1 MPKLPKINSE
11 EVDNVV
17 HLERRNYIAYQG
29 ITLEVR
35 KATEGEESNTIGGY
49 AVKYNMPVLI
59 VDCWGDKY
67 LEEIAAGC
75 FDESLSRCKED
86 GKEIKALWNHDASR
100 PLGSTKT
107 DTLRFDTADAVGL
120 AYDIDLP
127 NNTWGNDVKES
138 VRRGDVDGSS
148 FGFICH
154 EDKWSKVEHEGEQIY
169 KRSVVKAE
177 LLEVSPCTFPAY
189 DSSEISCR
197 SFEKVKE
204 EEKEEI
210 RLEKLRTEARLM
222 QLREE
227 NEKEF

>member
-1 MPKLPKINSE
+1 MPQNKGESPEI
-11 EVDNVV
+11 
-17 HLERRNYIAYQG
+17 RNYYRNCQG

-35 KATEGEESNTIGGY
+35 AAEGEESRTIGGY
-49 AVKYNMPVLI
+49 AVKYNTPVLI
-59 VDCWGDKY
+59 VDRWGDKY
-67 LEEIAAGC
+67 LEEIATGC
-75 FDESLSRCKED
+75 FDESLNSCKEA
-86 GKEIKALWNHDASR
+86 GKEIKALWNHDSSR

-107 DTLRFDTADAVGL
+107 DTLRFNTADTTGL

-138 VRRGDVDGSS
+138 VKRGDVDGSS
-148 FGFICH
+148 FGFICQ
-154 EDKWSKVEHEGEQIY
+154 EDRWSKVEHEGEEIY
-169 KRSVVKAE
+169 KRSVVKAI

-204 EEKEEI
+204 KAKEEK
-210 RLEKLRTEARLM
+210 RLEELKTEARLM

>member
-1 MPKLPKINSE
+1 M
-11 EVDNVV
+11 
-17 HLERRNYIAYQG
+17 
-29 ITLEVR
+29 
-35 KATEGEESNTIGGY
+35 
-49 AVKYNMPVLI
+49 
-59 VDCWGDKY
+59 
-67 LEEIAAGC
+67 
-75 FDESLSRCKED
+75 
-86 GKEIKALWNHDASR
+86 ASD
-100 PLGSTKT
+100 LT
-107 DTLRFDTADAVGL
+107 DTLRFNTADTTGL

-148 FGFICH
+148 FGFICQ
-154 EDKWSKVEHEGEQIY
+154 EDRWSKVEYEGEQIY

-204 EEKEEI
+204 EAKEEI

>member
-1 MPKLPKINSE
+1 MPTNRGTEGESPEI
-11 EVDNVV
+11 
-17 HLERRNYIAYQG
+17 RNYCRKCQG
-29 ITLEVR
+29 IALEVR
-35 KATEGEESNTIGGY
+35 TAAEGEDSRTIGGY
-49 AVKYNMPVLI
+49 AVKYNTPVLI
-59 VDCWGDKY
+59 VDRWGDKY
-67 LEEIAAGC
+67 LEEIAVGC
-75 FDESLSRCKED
+75 FDESLNSCKEV
-86 GKEIKALWNHDASR
+86 GKEIKALWNHDTSR

-107 DTLRFDTADAVGL
+107 DTLRFNTADTTGL

-138 VRRGDVDGSS
+138 VQRGDVDGSS
-148 FGFICH
+148 FGFICQ
-154 EDKWSKVEHEGEQIY
+154 EDRWSKVVHEGEEIY
-169 KRSVVKAE
+169 KRSVVKAV

-204 EEKEEI
+204 EAKEEK
-210 RLEKLRTEARLM
+210 RLEKLKIEARLM

>member
-1 MPKLPKINSE
+1 MPENKTTEKQSPEI
-11 EVDNVV
+11 
-17 HLERRNYIAYQG
+17 RNYYADCQG
-29 ITLEVR
+29 IALEVR
-35 KATEGEESNTIGGY
+35 AAAEGEESRTIGGY
-49 AVKYNMPVLI
+49 AVKYNTPVLI
-59 VDCWGDKY
+59 VDRWGDKY

-75 FDESLSRCKED
+75 FDESLRNCKEV
-86 GKEIKALWNHDASR
+86 GGEIKALWNHDTSR

-107 DTLRFDTADAVGL
+107 DTLRFNTGDSTGL

-127 NNTWGNDVKES
+127 NNSWGNDVKES
-138 VRRGDVDGSS
+138 VKRGDVDGSS
-148 FGFICH
+148 FGFICQ

-204 EEKEEI
+204 EAKEES

-227 NEKEF
+227 NEKEY

>member
-1 MPKLPKINSE
+1 MEDTGLPIALHLDHGENFEICKAC
-11 EVDNVV
+11 VD
-17 HLERRNYIAYQG
+17 
-29 ITLEVR
+29 
-35 KATEGEESNTIGGY
+35 GGFSS
-49 AVKYNMPVLI
+49 VK
-59 VDCWGDKY
+59 
-67 LEEIAAGC
+67 
-75 FDESLSRCKED
+75 
-86 GKEIKALWNHDASR
+86 
-100 PLGSTKT
+100 
-107 DTLRFDTADAVGL
+107 GL

-148 FGFICH
+148 FGFICQ
-154 EDKWSKVEHEGEQIY
+154 EDRWSKVEYEGEQIY

-204 EEKEEI
+204 EAKEEI

>member
-1 MPKLPKINSE
+1 MPQNEKAEGRSPEI
-11 EVDNVV
+11 
-17 HLERRNYIAYQG
+17 RNYYRNYQG
-29 ITLEVR
+29 IALEVR
-35 KATEGEESNTIGGY
+35 KVAEGESNTIGGY
-49 AVKYNMPVLI
+49 AVKYNTPVLI
-59 VDCWGDKY
+59 VDRWGDKY

-75 FDESLSRCKED
+75 FDESLSRCKEA

-107 DTLRFDTADAVGL
+107 DTLRFNTADTTGL

-148 FGFICH
+148 FGFICQ
-154 EDKWSKVEHEGEQIY
+154 EDRWSKVEYEGEQIY

-204 EEKEEI
+204 EAKEEI

>member
-1 MPKLPKINSE
+1 MPENKTTETHSPEI
-11 EVDNVV
+11 
-17 HLERRNYIAYQG
+17 RNYYADCPENA
-29 ITLEVR
+29 LEVR
-35 KATEGEESNTIGGY
+35 VAAEGEESRTIGGY
-49 AVKYNMPVLI
+49 AVKYNTPVLI
-59 VDCWGDKY
+59 VDRWGDKY

-75 FDESLSRCKED
+75 FDESLRNCKEV
-86 GKEIKALWNHDASR
+86 GGEIKALWNHDTSR

-107 DTLRFDTADAVGL
+107 DTLRFNTGDTTGL

-127 NNTWGNDVKES
+127 NNSWGNDVKES
-138 VRRGDVDGSS
+138 VKRGDVDGSS
-148 FGFICH
+148 FGFICQ

-204 EEKEEI
+204 EAKEES

-227 NEKEF
+227 NEKEY